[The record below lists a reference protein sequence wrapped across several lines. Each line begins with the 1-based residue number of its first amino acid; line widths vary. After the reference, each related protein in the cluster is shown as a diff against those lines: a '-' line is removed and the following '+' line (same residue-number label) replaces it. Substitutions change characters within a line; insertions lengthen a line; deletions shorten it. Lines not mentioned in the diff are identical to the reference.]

1 MKAGFSKTW
10 KALLSWPK
18 PPGERYAA
26 CEFCDTL
33 HEAGTLEEGAAARC
47 IRCGT
52 VLYQNRVA
60 SLTRAS
66 ACSLAALILMALAH
80 VFPFLTMDAA
90 TLRKSLTLLG
100 AAVALIDEGT
110 PILGITIVL
119 FTIVAPFVLAGGM
132 LYVSLPLM
140 FGRLLPGSFTIA
152 KWMHLSEP
160 WNMVE
165 VFLLGVLVSLLKLA
179 QVADVT
185 FGIGFWAFAGLM
197 LCMAFAVPGAG
208 LPPAFLGPAVWV
220 AWGAS
225 TSRRSCSARPWVS
238 PGPCSVAWRFTA
250 S

>member
-10 KALLSWPK
+10 KAMLSWPK

-33 HEAGTLEEGAAARC
+33 HEAGPLDEGAAARC

-66 ACSLAALILMALAH
+66 ACSLAALILMTLAH
-80 VFPFLTMDAA
+80 VFPFLIMDAA
-90 TLRKSLTLLG
+90 TLRKSLTLIG
-100 AAVALIDEGT
+100 AADALLDKGA
-110 PILGITIVL
+110 PILGISIVL
-119 FTIVAPFVLAGGM
+119 FTIVAPTMLAGGM

-185 FGIGFWAFAGLM
+185 FGIGFWSFAGVM
-197 LCMAFAVPGAG
+197 MSMAFAVAG
-208 LPPAFLGPAVWV
+208 IDREELWDRMEV
-220 AWGAS
+220 AK
-225 TSRRSCSARPWVS
+225 R
-238 PGPCSVAWRFTA
+238 
-250 S
+250 